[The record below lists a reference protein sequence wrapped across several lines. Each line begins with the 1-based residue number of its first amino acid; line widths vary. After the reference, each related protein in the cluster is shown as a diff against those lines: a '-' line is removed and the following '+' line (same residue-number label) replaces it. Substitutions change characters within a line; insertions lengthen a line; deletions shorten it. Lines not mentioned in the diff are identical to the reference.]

1 MVKKLLSADL
11 FCGCG
16 GFSEGL
22 HRAGFET
29 LLAADFEKN
38 SCNTLKERLVH
49 KGCGGKKAELTVIQE
64 DLTKKETAAKISQF
78 LKKEPDLLVAGIPC
92 QSFSIAGRAQD
103 KFSMKKDERN
113 YLYKSLI
120 TIIRK
125 LKKKPKVIIIEN
137 VKGILSAKPQGER
150 IVEII
155 LKEIKKTGY
164 KICGNEEEYILDAQ
178 EYGVAQRRK
187 RVFLICV
194 RKDLAFQPETIYE
207 EIKKNKSLKIFTVKD
222 AIKDLPKFC
231 NGYQSEEIIK
241 WNKHPGNIYLK
252 NVNYSRKKNTLLFNH
267 VARKHNPDDRKRFR
281 LLSKNGWK
289 LKHLLL
295 DKKLKKLVHHDP
307 LHFEDRYRVQK
318 WDRPGGTIVSHLHKD
333 GNLFIHPDYRQ
344 ERTFTVREAARIQSF
359 PDDFFFTGPRTEQ
372 YKQVGNAVPPLLAY
386 IIGKSVKKILKKI

>member
-1 MVKKLLSADL
+1 MEKKLLSADL

-49 KGCGGKKAELTVIQE
+49 KGCGKKKAELTVIQE

-78 LKKEPDLLVAGIPC
+78 LKKELDLLVAGIPC

-137 VKGILSAKPQGER
+137 VKGILSAKPQGEK

-194 RKDLAFQPETIYE
+194 RKDLAAQPEIIYE
-207 EIKKNKSLKIFTVKD
+207 EIKKNKSSKIFTVKD

-231 NGYQSEEIIK
+231 NGYQGEEIIK
-241 WNKHPGNIYLK
+241 WNKHPSNIYLK
-252 NVNYSRKKNTLLFNH
+252 N
-267 VARKHNPDDRKRFR
+267 D
-281 LLSKNGWK
+281 
-289 LKHLLL
+289 
-295 DKKLKKLVHHDP
+295 
-307 LHFEDRYRVQK
+307 
-318 WDRPGGTIVSHLHKD
+318 
-333 GNLFIHPDYRQ
+333 
-344 ERTFTVREAARIQSF
+344 
-359 PDDFFFTGPRTEQ
+359 
-372 YKQVGNAVPPLLAY
+372 
-386 IIGKSVKKILKKI
+386 